1 MAVGGKLA
9 RALRLLPL
17 AVVGIALVPWP
28 APAQTSDAWP
38 SRPLRFIL
46 PFPPG
51 GGTDILGRLIAERLT
66 ASLGQPV
73 VTENRGG
80 AGGNVGAEA
89 AARSAPDGYTIVLVA
104 PSLAIS
110 TSLYSKLSYDPVKDF
125 APISLVATVPN
136 VMVTHP
142 SVPAGTLA
150 EFIRLVKT
158 KPGEMNFGSGGS
170 GTSNHLAG
178 ELFNIVA
185 GVKLV
190 HVPYKGVNLAMNDV
204 LSGQIHLVVIGV
216 PAAAPHIKAGKLRAL
231 ALVAP
236 QRAAALPEVPTAAEA
251 GLPNFEVTTWYGI
264 LAPAGTP
271 RTIVTRLNAE
281 LVKAMHAP
289 DLKERLAAMATDP
302 ATSTP
307 EEFADYIKREIA
319 KWGEVVRQAGLL
331 LEGFDALGDHGQ
343 IEALAHGDDR
353 LGDRLVLEVL
363 RKVADKGAVHLERVD
378 REALEVRE
386 RRVADSEV
394 VDGEPHAHLLD
405 FGEHPAR
412 ALGVLDHHA
421 LGELELEQFRPQPG
435 ALQRGRDILDQILV
449 GELARREVHR
459 HVQRRK
465 TFPLPGD
472 VLRASG
478 VQHPFPDRHDE
489 PGL

>member
-1 MAVGGKLA
+1 MGIGVCPRGKLL
-9 RALRLLPL
+9 RVLRLLPW
-17 AVVGIALVPWP
+17 VMVGAALVPWP
-28 APAQTSDAWP
+28 APAQTANGWP
-38 SRPLRFIL
+38 NKPLRFIL

-51 GGTDILGRLIAERLT
+51 GGTDILGRLIADRMT

-110 TSLYSKLSYDPVKDF
+110 PSLYSKLNYDPVKDF
-125 APISLVATVPN
+125 APVSLVATVPN

-142 SVPAGTLA
+142 SVPADTLA
-150 EFIRLVKT
+150 EFIRFAKT
-158 KPGEMNFGSGGS
+158 KPGGMNFGSGGS

-236 QRAAALPEVPTAAEA
+236 QRASALPEVPTVAEA

-271 RTIVTRLNAE
+271 KPIVTRLNAE
-281 LVKAMHAP
+281 LVKIMHAP
-289 DLKERLAAMATDP
+289 EMKDRLATMATDP
-302 ATSTP
+302 VTSTP
-307 EEFADYIKREIA
+307 EEFADYIKREIV
-319 KWGEVVRQAGLL
+319 KWGEVVRQAGL
-331 LEGFDALGDHGQ
+331 
-343 IEALAHGDDR
+343 
-353 LGDRLVLEVL
+353 
-363 RKVADKGAVHLERVD
+363 KAD
-378 REALEVRE
+378 
-386 RRVADSEV
+386 
-394 VDGEPHAHLLD
+394 
-405 FGEHPAR
+405 
-412 ALGVLDHHA
+412 
-421 LGELELEQFRPQPG
+421 
-435 ALQRGRDILDQILV
+435 
-449 GELARREVHR
+449 
-459 HVQRRK
+459 
-465 TFPLPGD
+465 
-472 VLRASG
+472 
-478 VQHPFPDRHDE
+478 
-489 PGL
+489 